1 MPSTG
6 EGFGIVFLEAMA
18 SGVAVIGG
26 NQDASLD
33 PLADGV
39 LGTVVDPLN
48 QEQLAS
54 AICAALR
61 TPSASI
67 DRARRFGVQ
76 AFSEHL
82 HALVRASFTPR

>member
-18 SGVAVIGG
+18 SGIAVIGG
-26 NQDASLD
+26 NQDGSLD

-39 LGTVVDPLN
+39 LGTAVDPLN
-48 QEQLAS
+48 QEELTS

-61 TPSASI
+61 MPPAKI
-67 DRARRFGVQ
+67 DRARRFDVQ
-76 AFSEHL
+76 AFSDHL
-82 HALVRASFTPR
+82 YALLEASFTPR